1 MADKFTQLEIKMLG
15 EFDILVDNRSVLNQ
29 LTRLPIIIELLQY
42 MIANYDKELLPSTI
56 AEDIW
61 PDKDYQ
67 DTNKV
72 LRTYIY
78 RLKKFLSGSNSL
90 QLDISGYITVTNI
103 RGRYKLLVSDECVF
117 DIRLF
122 DTKCKNMDTLLK
134 NTKSIDDLK
143 PIVSIYKGDFLKNTL
158 YTHWAI
164 PLRNLYLDKFC
175 KLINIIIKD
184 YYDNGK
190 FKEVIKYCEQIFEI
204 YDLDE
209 VSNIYFLKSLM
220 QEERINDALQHYS
233 YITSK
238 MYNELS
244 IKPSPELKEVYN
256 LLKKPDLENTSEEKQ
271 LPSEVVAMNSV
282 QNLFMKK
289 LPRTMRNY
297 KLDTAPTMAL
307 GLFQIKK
314 KSNQTVTQSESNGL
328 YNQLKVFLDIIL
340 LKDYSFSVISKD
352 TFVIFLRDIKE
363 DFISVVSEQINNYI
377 LKSFDNE
384 LTFQF
389 SIRVISPGSK
399 NIANFPIKEGSKA

>member
-1 MADKFTQLEIKMLG
+1 MAEKITQLEIKMLG
-15 EFDILVDNRSVLNQ
+15 EFDILVDGDSILNQ

-90 QLDISGYITVTNI
+90 QLDISEYITVTNI
-103 RGRYKLLVSDECVF
+103 RGRYKLLVAEECNF

-122 DTKCKNMDTLLK
+122 DTKCKNMDYLLK
-134 NTKSIDDLK
+134 NMESVEELKSIV
-143 PIVSIYKGDFLKNTL
+143 IIYKGDFLKNTL

-164 PLRNLYLDKFC
+164 PLRNLYLDKYC
-175 KLINIIIKD
+175 KLTNIILKD
-184 YYDNGK
+184 YFDNERYK
-190 FKEVIKYCEQIFEI
+190 DVIKYCEQIFEI

-209 VSNIYFLKSLM
+209 ASNIYFLKSLM
-220 QEERINDALQHYS
+220 HEERINDALQHYS

-256 LLKKPDLENTSEEKQ
+256 SLKKPDTETTSEEEQ
-271 LPSEVVAMNSV
+271 PQSEVVAMNSV

-297 KLDTAPTMAL
+297 KFDTAQTMAL

-314 KSNQTVTQSESNGL
+314 IGNQSVSQSESNDL

-363 DFISVVSEQINNYI
+363 DFISVVSDQINNYI
-377 LKSFDNE
+377 LKSFNE
-384 LTFQF
+384 DITFQF
-389 SIRVISPGSK
+389 SIRVISPSSK
-399 NIANFPIKEGSKA
+399 TSTNFPIKEGTKA